1 LSAALRV
8 GISTCPNDTFAF
20 HGLLCGAVS
29 AAPLALDFRLS
40 DVQELNEALLAGSLD
55 VVKASFHAAL
65 LASEEY
71 VVLEVGSALGF
82 GVGPLLLAGPGGAP
96 PDAPAAPPPA
106 SMRVL
111 CPGRWTTATMLYRL
125 YHPGEGAVSQV
136 LFSEILPALAAGE
149 AERGVC
155 IHEGRFTFAERGLTC
170 IEDLGGRWERDT
182 RSPLPLGGLLARRSL
197 GHEVLGA
204 LQRAVCASLDHA
216 REHPSDAL
224 VTMRRHAAEQAD
236 EVLMGHVELY
246 VNRWTRELGSR
257 GRAALAVLGERARA
271 AGLVAAGTPALKVFG
286 G

>member
-1 LSAALRV
+1 MSAALRV

-20 HGLLCGAVS
+20 HGLLSGAVS
-29 AAPLALDFRLS
+29 AAPLSLDFRLA

-65 LASEEY
+65 LASEDY
-71 VVLEVGSALGF
+71 VVLEAGSALGF
-82 GVGPLLLAGPGGAP
+82 GVGPLLLAG
-96 PDAPAAPPPA
+96 A
-106 SMRVL
+106 SERSPVPNRVL
-111 CPGRWTTATMLYRL
+111 CPGEWTTATMLYRL
-125 YHPGEGAVSQV
+125 YHPDEGDVEHV
-136 LFSEILPALAAGE
+136 LFSDILPALAAGR
-149 AERGVC
+149 ARRGVC

-236 EVLMGHVELY
+236 EVLRGHVELS